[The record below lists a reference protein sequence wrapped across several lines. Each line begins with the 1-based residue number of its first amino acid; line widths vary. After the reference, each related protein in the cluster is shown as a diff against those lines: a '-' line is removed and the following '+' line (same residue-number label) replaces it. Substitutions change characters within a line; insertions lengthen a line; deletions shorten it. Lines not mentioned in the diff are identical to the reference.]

1 MKIYNE
7 VVTRFNENTGK
18 WETISEDSFEY
29 GGPLALAQTPDGE
42 NAPPALT
49 LPSNATAIAADD
61 TITETIKTTTGYFT
75 NGDGTI
81 TGDSIYTSSLGD
93 SNEKYYFNVAQAH
106 PLSASS
112 ETQFSVT
119 FGHIA
124 GSGSNQFG
132 DSTTNNKTIVGET
145 QAIYKQLSSLLLT
158 EPEQSGG
165 FKISAQGS
173 QAHLSP
179 TAIGSISYRG
189 RNGRDDFVYALIGK
203 RTRYKDRFN
212 KKTWTLRLS
221 GSLKDSE
228 VGTVL
233 HLTDDSQY
241 VGAAASP
248 AGPRYNI
255 ISGALCVASGSSDG
269 KIAHLHRTFG
279 WYYPDVGVMLFSGQE
294 LSASIP
300 GPVEGKFPINAF
312 TASYNPLLSEGTHRS
327 GSGFTPNLDAKNN
340 SNNAMKFVNCLRN
353 NRTATALRIR
363 AEEDQTQFNYF
374 CRVKAGQYNFSMNPT
389 FTSGSANALRQKT
402 MIGNPTTFIT
412 GIGLY
417 NAAGQLLATAKLS
430 SPLKKNFAS
439 EATIKVKLTY

>member
-7 VVTRFNENTGK
+7 VITRFNEATGK
-18 WETISEDSFEY
+18 WEDIYEDSFEY
-29 GGPLALAQTPDGE
+29 GGDVALLQDGTQAG
-42 NAPPALT
+42 NGGT
-49 LPSNATAIAADD
+49 ISLPSNATAIASDD

-81 TGDSIYTSSLGD
+81 AGNDIYTSSLAD
-93 SNEKYYFNVAQAH
+93 KNENYYFNVGQTNPSSSQA
-106 PLSASS
+106 

-119 FGHIA
+119 FGHVA

-132 DSTTNNKTIVGET
+132 DSTTNNKTIIGET
-145 QAIYKQLSSLLLT
+145 QAIYKQLSSMLLT

-165 FKISAQGS
+165 FKISAQGT
-173 QAHLSP
+173 QAHLAP
-179 TAIGSISYRG
+179 ALAGD
-189 RNGRDDFVYALIGK
+189 RDDFVYALIGK
-203 RTRYKDRFN
+203 RTRFKDRFN

-221 GSLKDSE
+221 GSLQDSE
-228 VGTVL
+228 VGKVL

-241 VGAAASP
+241 VGAAGSP

-255 ISGALCVASGSSDG
+255 ISGALGVASGSSDG

-279 WYYPDVGVMLFSGQE
+279 WYYPDMGIMLFSGNE
-294 LSASIP
+294 LSSSIP
-300 GPVEGKFPINAF
+300 GPSEGTFKCSAF
-312 TASYNPLLSEGTHRS
+312 TASFSDRFLGPDDGGGFHRS
-327 GSGFTPNLDAKNN
+327 GSGFAPNLDAKGN

-353 NRTATALRIR
+353 NRAATALRMR

-374 CRVKAGQYNFSMNPT
+374 CRIKAGSYNFSNNPT
-389 FTSGSANALRQKT
+389 FTSGSTNKLRQAT
-402 MIGNPTTFIT
+402 MVGNPTTFIT
-412 GIGLY
+412 GLGLY

-439 EATIKVKLTY
+439 EATVKVKLTY